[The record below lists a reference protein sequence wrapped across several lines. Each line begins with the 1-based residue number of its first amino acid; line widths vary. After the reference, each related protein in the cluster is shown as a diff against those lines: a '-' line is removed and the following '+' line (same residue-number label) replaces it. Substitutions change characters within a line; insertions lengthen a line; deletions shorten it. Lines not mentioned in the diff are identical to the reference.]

1 MQRIWT
7 VVLSVWA
14 MLAIV
19 AVLAWS
25 HRPAPAPP
33 PQAAAA
39 DPRRQDGER
48 QAAARRRPARR
59 SRRVARD
66 DADLRGA
73 AMTAHLERIAFRAVG
88 THCSAAVTAGAGD
101 RRRAQRALAA
111 AQDEV
116 AACEAASLTLRS
128 LERPLEA
135 EPQRRLHGSPSTR
148 VSSRPSGSP

>member
-33 PQAAAA
+33 RGRRA

-48 QAAARRRPARR
+48 QTATRRRPARR

-66 DADLRGA
+66 DA
-73 AMTAHLERIAFRAVG
+73 T
-88 THCSAAVTAGAGD
+88 
-101 RRRAQRALAA
+101 
-111 AQDEV
+111 
-116 AACEAASLTLRS
+116 
-128 LERPLEA
+128 
-135 EPQRRLHGSPSTR
+135 
-148 VSSRPSGSP
+148 SGVPR